1 MSFLRKILL
10 LASLPVGSAIAC
22 PPGTVPQQGV
32 GWQGCAPAPG
42 TASGP
47 SSRSQPQE
55 VWADRWGAIAV
66 DTIPTGSVGFS
77 AVTGMKRKG
86 QTEKSALKSCREKGG
101 KQCEIMIAYYNQCA
115 VLMWGDRTINTSGA
129 PSEEL
134 AKQRSLEKCNRA
146 NDTNCEIVY
155 SGCSLPQRIK

>member
-1 MSFLRKILL
+1 MPSRWKLL
-10 LASLPVGSAIAC
+10 VLSLAPYVAFAC
-22 PPGTVPQQGV
+22 PPGTVPQQGM

-42 TASGP
+42 TAPSP

-86 QTEKSALKSCREKGG
+86 QAEKSALKACRDKGG
-101 KQCEIMIAYYNQCA
+101 KQCEIMIAYHNQCA
-115 VLMWGDRTINTSGA
+115 VLIWGDRTINTSGA
-129 PSEEL
+129 ASEEL
-134 AKQRSLEKCNRA
+134 AKQRSLDKCNLA
-146 NDTNCEIVY
+146 NDTNCEIFY
-155 SGCSLPQRIK
+155 SGCSLPQRIQ